1 LDGRRRTFITLSD
14 DGTIGQALP
23 NDPEWYRTSVPCAAA
38 CPAGTDVPGYLG
50 AIREGRF
57 DEAYRINL
65 RDNVFPA
72 VLGRI
77 CTRPCEPVCRHGRP
91 GLGDP
96 VAICFS
102 KRSAADYRPDRAPI
116 RLDPFFAASGKRIA
130 VVGAGP
136 GGLAA
141 ARELSLFGHAVT
153 VFEKNSLPGG
163 LLVRGIP
170 EFRLPRDTV
179 AAEIEQVLL
188 QGVELHTGVA
198 VGSDV
203 FLEEL
208 SVEYDAVVVASGAH
222 LPFMPNFEGR
232 GLDGV
237 RHGFDFI
244 GKLNERANIVVDDRV
259 IVIGGGFTAV
269 DCARA
274 AAFLGA
280 RDVRLVYRG
289 DRSRMRC
296 TARELALMQQEGI
309 AVETFTVP
317 SRFVGNRRIEAV
329 ELESVGGERKVRTV
343 GADTVLVATG
353 QTRSFAPLDPEL
365 GPLLDRL
372 VAGGQPAHRT
382 EIANLFLCGEARL
395 GISSV
400 VYAVGDG
407 RACAAEIDLFLEG
420 YKRLVPSFD
429 VVERE
434 ETGRDRTSNSLPRLD
449 ATELPVEE
457 RTVRREFSSGFAEE
471 EARTEARRCYMC
483 NQKIQIDTNRCI
495 SCGLCLMVM
504 PVEDCIVQLK
514 KTRLASGR
522 MILKKIH
529 DFETYDALAV
539 DQDACIRCNA
549 CRESCPVDC
558 ISLVS
563 VTPTVQVV
571 EIEPLTRKKWRA

>member
-1 LDGRRRTFITLSD
+1 MSRTFTTLSD
-14 DGTIGQALP
+14 NGTIGQALP
-23 NDPEWYRTSVPCAAA
+23 NNPDWYRTSVPCATA
-38 CPAGTDVPGYLG
+38 CPAGTDVPGYLA

-77 CTRPCEPVCRHGRP
+77 CTRPCEPACRHGRP

-116 RLDPFFAASGKRIA
+116 RLEPFFGASGNRVA

-141 ARELSLFGHAVT
+141 ARDLSLLGHAVT
-153 VFEKNSLPGG
+153 VFERNAVPGG

-170 EFRLPRDTV
+170 EFRLPRETV

-188 QGVELHTGVA
+188 QGVELRTGVA
-198 VGSDV
+198 VGSDIP
-203 FLEEL
+203 LAEL
-208 SVEYDAVVVASGAH
+208 AAEYDAVVVASGAH
-222 LPFMPNFEGR
+222 LPHMPYFEGQE
-232 GLDGV
+232 LEGV

-244 GKLNERANIVVDDRV
+244 GELNDRLDVAVNDRV

-289 DRSRMRC
+289 GRSGMRC
-296 TARELALMQQEGI
+296 TAREFQLLEQEGI
-309 AVETFTVP
+309 AVETFSAP
-317 SRFVGNRRIEAV
+317 SRFVGDGHVEAV
-329 ELESVGGERKVRTV
+329 ELESVGGERTIRTV
-343 GADTVLVATG
+343 AADTVLVATG
-353 QTRSFAPLDPEL
+353 QTRSFAPLDPAL

-382 EIANLFLCGEARL
+382 GIGNIFLCGEARL
-395 GISSV
+395 GTSSV

-407 RACAAEIDLFLEG
+407 RACATEIDLFFEG
-420 YKRLVPSFD
+420 RRRLVPSFD
-429 VVERE
+429 VEERE
-434 ETGRDRTSNSLPRLD
+434 ETGRERADNALPRLE
-449 ATELPVEE
+449 AAELPVGE
-457 RTVRREFSSGFAEE
+457 RTVRSESFTGFTEE

-514 KTRLASGR
+514 KMLLPNGR
-522 MILKKIH
+522 TVLKKIR

-549 CRESCPVDC
+549 CRESCPVAC
-558 ISLVS
+558 ITLSS

-571 EIEPLTRKKWRA
+571 EIGPAVRMK